1 MAGKAGQPRRSL
13 REQAIELGR
22 GRPGYKS
29 RVDVL
34 LDSVPEDE
42 RVEVLDVL
50 EGEPLLPHAAVA
62 AILTKNYPKF
72 VSETP
77 IRDRNIMDWRRSRGI
92 SIKQRLPSD
101 G

>member
-1 MAGKAGQPRRSL
+1 MTEKAGQPRRSL
-13 REQAIELGR
+13 REQATELGR
-22 GRPGYKS
+22 SRPGYKS

-34 LDSVPEDE
+34 LDSVPDDE
-42 RVEVLDVL
+42 RTEVLDVL

-62 AILTKNYPKF
+62 AILTRNYPEF
-72 VSETP
+72 VAETP

-92 SIKQRLPSD
+92 SIKQRSLGD